1 MPNNSP
7 MHEPP
12 SQTQQNKLHI
22 LKHAGI
28 ITSITLVSRILGYV
42 RDQRIT
48 FLLGTLPASDAY
60 TVAYRIPNLLRRLVA
75 EGAMTASFIPVF
87 THLLKEEGREKVW
100 EFANKFFW
108 TMAFVLTGLAV
119 VGVIFSP
126 FFIDLVASGFRHKPS
141 YDLTVYLNRIIFP
154 YVFFIG
160 LAALASAILNSFHSF
175 AVPAATPIALNI
187 SIITLSFF
195 AFRFQEPAVSLAIGV
210 VLGGLLQL
218 LIQIPQLRKHGMTFH
233 FGVSLTHPSIRKVA
247 RLMFPV
253 FFGVGVAQ
261 LGLIIDTQF
270 ASYLFAGAQAS
281 LYVADR
287 VMELILGGYA
297 ISVAT
302 VILPMLSQQAAENQI
317 ADMRKTLAFS
327 LRIVS
332 FIAIPSTVGLIVLR
346 RPIIEVLFQHGK
358 FNAQST
364 MITAPPLMFFAFGLC
379 AFALI
384 KVVVPAFYSLHDTKT
399 PVKIAA
405 TALSFNLISNFL
417 VSRPEHV
424 EGSLRH
430 VFGFFA
436 GIANTF
442 HIPSL
447 QNGGLALSTSLA
459 AYINLSI
466 LVYVFQKNHGR
477 FVTRE
482 VLISVFK
489 AALSS
494 LAMGLVCWYVIRI
507 PGWYTGQHF
516 AKQVVAFTITLG
528 LGTAAYFGLAMIM
541 RCPELEEV
549 WGIATRRKVKE

>member
-1 MPNNSP
+1 MQ
-7 MHEPP
+7 EPE

-28 ITSITLVSRILGYV
+28 ITSITLVSRILGYI

-87 THLLKEEGREKVW
+87 DHLLKNEDREKVW

-108 TMAFVLTGLAV
+108 TMALVLTGLAV
-119 VGVIFSP
+119 LGVVFSP
-126 FFIDLVASGFRHKPS
+126 FFINLVASGFRGKPT
-141 YDLTVYLNRIIFP
+141 YELTIYLNRIIFP

-160 LAALASAILNSFHSF
+160 LAAVASAVLNSFHSF
-175 AVPAATPIALNI
+175 AVPAATPISLNL

-195 AFRFQEPAVSLAIGV
+195 AFRFEEPAVALAIGV
-210 VLGGLLQL
+210 VIGGILQL
-218 LIQIPQLRKHGMTFH
+218 VLQIPQLLKHGMTFH
-233 FGVSLTHPSIRKVA
+233 FGISFTHPSIRKVA
-247 RLMFPV
+247 RLMLPV

-317 ADMRKTLAFS
+317 EDMRRTMAFS
-327 LRIVS
+327 MRIVS

-364 MITAPPLMFFAFGLC
+364 AITAPPLMFFAFGLC

-405 TALSFNLISNFL
+405 LALSFNLISNFL

-424 EGSLRH
+424 KGTLGSI
-430 VFGFFA
+430 FGFFA
-436 GIANTF
+436 AIATLF

-466 LVYVFQKNHGR
+466 LIYVFQKRHGR
-477 FVTRE
+477 VLNRE
-482 VLISVFK
+482 VLVSVLK
-489 AALSS
+489 AGLSS
-494 LAMGLVCWYVIRI
+494 LAMGIVCWYMIRI
-507 PGWYTGQHF
+507 PGWYANQHF
-516 AKQVVAFTITLG
+516 GKQIITFFITLG

-541 RCPELEEV
+541 HCPELEEV
-549 WGIATRRKVKE
+549 WGIATTRRAKK

>member
-1 MPNNSP
+1 MQDTQAQS
-7 MHEPP
+7 
-12 SQTQQNKLHI
+12 QQNKLHI
-22 LKHAGI
+22 LKHAGVVS
-28 ITSITLVSRILGYV
+28 SITLLSRLFGYV

-48 FLLGTLPASDAY
+48 YLLGTLPASDAY

-87 THLLKEEGREKVW
+87 THLLKEESREKVW

-108 TMAFVLTGLAV
+108 TMALVLTALAL
-119 VGVIFSP
+119 VGIAFSP
-126 FFIDLVASGFRHKPS
+126 FFIDLVASGFRHQPS
-141 YDLTVYLNRIIFP
+141 FALTVYLNRIIFP

-175 AVPAATPIALNI
+175 AVPASTPIALNL
-187 SIITLSFF
+187 SIIGFSFV
-195 AFRFQEPAVSLAIGV
+195 AFRFKEPAVALAIGV
-210 VLGGLLQL
+210 VVGGLLQL
-218 LIQIPQLRKHGMTFH
+218 AIQIPQLRKQGMTFRPGIS
-233 FGVSLTHPSIRKVA
+233 FRHPSIRRVA
-247 RLMFPV
+247 KLMIPV

-302 VILPMLSQQAAENQI
+302 VILPMMSQQAAENKI
-317 ADMRKTLAFS
+317 GEMRKTISFS
-327 LRIVS
+327 MRIVS

-364 MITAPPLMFFAFGLC
+364 LITAPPLMFFSLGLC

-399 PVKIAA
+399 PVKVAA
-405 TALSFNLISNFL
+405 LALSFNLLSNFL
-417 VSRPEHV
+417 VSRPSHV
-424 EGSLRH
+424 EGVIGY
-430 VFGFFA
+430 VFSFFA
-436 GIANTF
+436 GIAQAL

-459 AYINLSI
+459 AYINLTM
-466 LVYVFQKNHGR
+466 LVIIFQRRHGS
-477 FVTRE
+477 VITRE
-482 VLISVFK
+482 VVMSFLKSGVS
-489 AALSS
+489 A
-494 LAMGLVCWYVIRI
+494 LAMGIVCWVLIRV
-507 PGWYTGQHF
+507 PGWYAHQRF
-516 AKQVVAFTITLG
+516 AKQLITFTITLG
-528 LGTAAYFGLAMIM
+528 LGTGTYFLLAALMQ
-541 RCPELEEV
+541 CPELEEV
-549 WGIATRRKVKE
+549 WGIATRKRKPQMN

>member
-1 MPNNSP
+1 MQ
-7 MHEPP
+7 EPET
-12 SQTQQNKLHI
+12 QTQQNKLHI

-28 ITSITLVSRILGYV
+28 ITSITLVSRILGYI

-87 THLLKEEGREKVW
+87 AHLLKSEGREKVW

-108 TMAFVLTGLAV
+108 TMALVLTGLAV
-119 VGVIFSP
+119 LGVVFSP
-126 FFIDLVASGFRHKPS
+126 LFIDLVASGFRGKPT
-141 YDLTVYLNRIIFP
+141 YELTIYLNRIIFP

-160 LAALASAILNSFHSF
+160 LAAVASAVLNSFHSF
-175 AVPAATPIALNI
+175 AVPAATPISLNL

-195 AFRFQEPAVSLAIGV
+195 AFRFEEPAVALAIGV
-210 VLGGLLQL
+210 VIGGILQL
-218 LIQIPQLRKHGMTFH
+218 VIQIPQLLKHGMTFH
-233 FGVSLTHPSIRKVA
+233 FGISFTHPSIRKVA
-247 RLMFPV
+247 RLMLPV

-302 VILPMLSQQAAENQI
+302 VILPMLSQQAAGNQI
-317 ADMRKTLAFS
+317 DDMRRTLTFS
-327 LRIVS
+327 MRIVS

-364 MITAPPLMFFAFGLC
+364 AITAPPLMFFAFGLC

-405 TALSFNLISNFL
+405 LALSFNLISNFL

-424 EGSLRH
+424 EGTLGYI
-430 VFGFFA
+430 FGFFA
-436 GIANTF
+436 AIATLF

-466 LVYVFQKNHGR
+466 LIYVFQKRHGR
-477 FVTRE
+477 VVTRE

-489 AALSS
+489 AGLSS
-494 LAMGLVCWYVIRI
+494 LAMGIVCWYMIRI
-507 PGWYTGQHF
+507 PGWYANQHF
-516 AKQVVAFTITLG
+516 GKQIITFFITLG

-541 RCPELEEV
+541 HCPELEEV
-549 WGIATRRKVKE
+549 WGIATTRRAKK

>member
-1 MPNNSP
+1 M
-7 MHEPP
+7 
-12 SQTQQNKLHI
+12 QDTQAQSHQNKLHI

-28 ITSITLVSRILGYV
+28 ITSITLLSRIFGYV

-48 FLLGTLPASDAY
+48 YLLGTLPAGDAY

-75 EGAMTASFIPVF
+75 EGAMTASFIPIF

-108 TMAFVLTGLAV
+108 TMAFVLSALAIAGIV
-119 VGVIFSP
+119 FSP
-126 FFIDLVASGFRHKPS
+126 FFINLVASGFRHRPS
-141 YDLTVYLNRIIFP
+141 YDLTIYLNRIIFP

-175 AVPAATPIALNI
+175 AVPAATPIVLNI
-187 SIITLSFF
+187 SIITFSFF

-210 VLGGLLQL
+210 VVGGLLQL
-218 LIQIPQLRKHGMTFH
+218 LIQIPQLIKQGMTFD
-233 FGVSLTHPSIRKVA
+233 FGISFKHPAIRKVA
-247 RLMFPV
+247 RLMLPV

-317 ADMRKTLAFS
+317 SDMRKTLAFS
-327 LRIVS
+327 MRIVS
-332 FIAIPSTVGLIVLR
+332 FIAVPSTVGLVVLR

-364 MITAPPLMFFAFGLC
+364 AITAPPLMFFALGLC

-405 TALSFNLISNFL
+405 WALTFNLISNFL
-417 VSRPEHV
+417 VSRPGHV
-424 EGSLRH
+424 EGALGPIFS
-430 VFGFFA
+430 FFA
-436 GIANTF
+436 SIADVL

-466 LVYVFQKNHGR
+466 LIRTFEKRHGR
-477 FVTRE
+477 IVNRE
-482 VLISVFK
+482 VVVSVIK
-489 AALSS
+489 SGIASM
-494 LAMGLVCWYVIRI
+494 AMGVVCWYVIRI
-507 PGWYTGQHF
+507 PGWYANQHF
-516 AKQVVAFTITLG
+516 TKQVITFFITLG
-528 LGTAAYFGLAMIM
+528 LGTGAYFSLAMLM

-549 WGIATRRKVKE
+549 WGIATRRKSTE

>member
-1 MPNNSP
+1 M
-7 MHEPP
+7 EETQA
-12 SQTQQNKLHI
+12 QTQRNKLHI

-28 ITSITLVSRILGYV
+28 VTSITLLSRLFGYF

-87 THLLKEEGREKVW
+87 THLLKEERREKVW

-108 TMAFVLTGLAV
+108 TMALVLTGLAV
-119 VGVIFSP
+119 CGIAFSP
-126 FFIDLVASGFRHKPS
+126 LFIDLVASGFRNTPT
-141 YDLTVYLNRIIFP
+141 YALTVYLNRIIFP

-160 LAALASAILNSFHSF
+160 LAALASAILNSFHNF
-175 AVPAATPIALNI
+175 AVPASTPIALNL
-187 SIITLSFF
+187 SIITFSFF
-195 AFRFQEPAVSLAIGV
+195 AFNFHEPAVALALGV
-210 VLGGLLQL
+210 VFGGTLQL
-218 LIQIPQLRKHGMTFH
+218 AVQIPQLIKHGMTFQLGIS
-233 FGVSLTHPSIRKVA
+233 FTHPAIRKVA
-247 RLMFPV
+247 RLMLPV

-270 ASYLFAGAQAS
+270 ASYLFPGAQAS

-302 VILPMLSQQAAENQI
+302 VILPLLSQQAADQKI
-317 ADMRKTLAFS
+317 DDMRRTLSFS

-332 FIAIPSTVGLIVLR
+332 FIAVPSTVGLVVLR
-346 RPIIEVLFQHGK
+346 RPIIEVLFQHGR
-358 FNAQST
+358 FDAHST
-364 MITAPPLMFFAFGLC
+364 AITAPPLMFFALGLC

-405 TALSFNLISNFL
+405 LALTFNLLSNFL
-417 VSRPEHV
+417 VTRPENITGIMGQIFWLFRRVAEFLHV
-424 EGSLRH
+424 
-430 VFGFFA
+430 
-436 GIANTF
+436 
-442 HIPSL
+442 PSL

-459 AYINLSI
+459 AYLNLSI
-466 LVYVFQKNHGR
+466 LIYVFQKRHGR

-482 VLISVFK
+482 VIVSFVK
-489 AALSS
+489 CAVAS
-494 LAMGLVCWYVIRI
+494 LAMGIVCWLMIRM
-507 PGWYTGQHF
+507 PGWYFHQHLI
-516 AKQVVAFTITLG
+516 KRLMAFFVTLG
-528 LGTAAYFGLAMIM
+528 LGTAVYFALALLM
-541 RCPELEEV
+541 RSSEMEEV
-549 WGIATRRKVKE
+549 WGIAVRRNKPESLKSP

>member
-1 MPNNSP
+1 MSNHSS
-7 MHEPP
+7 MAE
-12 SQTQQNKLHI
+12 SQAQTEQNKLHI

-28 ITSITLVSRILGYV
+28 ITSITLLSRIFGYF

-48 FLLGTLPASDAY
+48 YLLGTLPVSDAY

-87 THLLKEEGREKVW
+87 THLMEEEGREKVW
-100 EFANKFFW
+100 DFANKFFW
-108 TMAFVLTGLAV
+108 TMALVLTGLAMM
-119 VGVIFSP
+119 GILFSP
-126 FFIDLVASGFRHKPS
+126 LFIDLVASGFRHKPS
-141 YDLTVYLNRIIFP
+141 YQLTIYLNRIIFP

-175 AVPAATPIALNI
+175 AVPASTPIVLNI
-187 SIITLSFF
+187 SIITFSFV
-195 AFRFQEPAVSLAIGV
+195 AFRFQEPAVALAIGV
-210 VLGGLLQL
+210 VVGGLLQL
-218 LIQIPQLRKHGMTFH
+218 LVQIPQLRKQGMTFR
-233 FGVSLTHPSIRKVA
+233 FGISFRHPSIRKVG
-247 RLMFPV
+247 RLMLPV

-261 LGLIIDTQF
+261 IGLIIDTQF

-302 VILPMLSQQAAENQI
+302 VILPMLSHQAAANQI
-317 ADMRKTLAFS
+317 GEMKKTLAFC

-332 FIAIPSTVGLIVLR
+332 FIAIPSSVGLIVLR

-364 MITAPPLMFFAFGLC
+364 AITAPPLMFFALGLS

-405 TALSFNLISNFL
+405 VALSFNLISNFL
-417 VSRPEHV
+417 VSRPDHV
-424 EGSLRH
+424 EGFMSYVFEFFGSVARLLH
-430 VFGFFA
+430 V
-436 GIANTF
+436 
-442 HIPSL
+442 PSL

-459 AYINLSI
+459 AYINLVC
-466 LVYVFQKNHGR
+466 LVYVFQKRHGR
-477 FVTRE
+477 FVNRE
-482 VLISVFK
+482 VMTSMVK
-489 AALSS
+489 AAVASV
-494 LAMGLVCWYVIRI
+494 AMGVVCWMVIRI
-507 PGWYTGQHF
+507 PGWYNHQHF
-516 AKQVVAFTITLG
+516 SKQLVALFITLA
-528 LGTAAYFGLAMIM
+528 LGTAAYFALAMLM

-549 WGIATRRKVKE
+549 WGIAVRRRAKS

>member
-1 MPNNSP
+1 M
-7 MHEPP
+7 EDTQE
-12 SQTQQNKLHI
+12 QTQHHKLHI

-28 ITSITLVSRILGYV
+28 ITSITLLSRIFGYL

-48 FLLGTLPASDAY
+48 YLLGTLPSNDAY

-87 THLLKEEGREKVW
+87 TQILKQESREKVW

-108 TMAFVLTGLAV
+108 TMALVLTGLAV
-119 VGVIFSP
+119 FGIIFSP
-126 FFIDLVASGFRHKPS
+126 FFVDLVASGFRNTPS
-141 YDLTVYLNRIIFP
+141 YDLTVHLNRIIFP

-160 LAALASAILNSFHSF
+160 LAALASAVLNTFHSF
-175 AVPAATPIALNI
+175 AVPASTPIALNL
-187 SIITLSFF
+187 SIITFSFF
-195 AFRFQEPAVSLAIGV
+195 AFRFKEPATALALGV
-210 VLGGLLQL
+210 VGGGILQL
-218 LIQIPQLRKHGMTFH
+218 AIQIPQLRKHGMTFH
-233 FGVSLTHPSIRKVA
+233 LGISFRHPAIRKVA
-247 RLMFPV
+247 RLMVPV

-270 ASYLFAGAQAS
+270 ASYLFPGAQTS

-302 VILPMLSQQAAENQI
+302 VILPLLSQQAASRQI
-317 ADMRKTLAFS
+317 DGMRQTLGFS
-327 LRIVS
+327 LRIVA
-332 FIAIPSTVGLIVLR
+332 FIALPSTVGLAVLR

-364 MITAPPLMFFAFGLC
+364 AITVSPLMFFAVGLS

-405 TALSFNLISNFL
+405 CALGFNLISNFL
-417 VSRPEHV
+417 VSRPSNV
-424 EGSLRH
+424 AGLMGH

-436 GIANTF
+436 GVASAL
-442 HIPSL
+442 HIPTL

-459 AYINLSI
+459 AYLNLI
-466 LVYVFQKNHGR
+466 VLIYVFQKRHGSIFTHEVTLS
-477 FVTRE
+477 FV
-482 VLISVFK
+482 K
-489 AALSS
+489 AAIASV
-494 LAMGLVCWYVIRI
+494 AMGVVCWFVIRI
-507 PGWYTGQHF
+507 PGWYYHQHF
-516 AKQVVAFTITLG
+516 LKRLVTFILTLG
-528 LGTAAYFGLAMIM
+528 LGTATYFALALLMKCTEM
-541 RCPELEEV
+541 QEV
-549 WGIATRRKVKE
+549 WGIATRRSKPTTTTS

>member
-1 MPNNSP
+1 MA
-7 MHEPP
+7 E
-12 SQTQQNKLHI
+12 SQVQTDQNKLHI

-28 ITSITLVSRILGYV
+28 ITSITLLSRIFGYF

-48 FLLGTLPASDAY
+48 YLLGTLPVSDAY

-87 THLLKEEGREKVW
+87 THLMEEEGREKVW
-100 EFANKFFW
+100 DFANKFFW
-108 TMAFVLTGLAV
+108 TLALVLTGLAMM
-119 VGVIFSP
+119 GILFSP
-126 FFIDLVASGFRHKPS
+126 LFIDLIASGFRHKPS
-141 YDLTVYLNRIIFP
+141 YQLTIYLNRIIFP

-175 AVPAATPIALNI
+175 AVPASTPIVLNI
-187 SIITLSFF
+187 SIITFSFV
-195 AFRFQEPAVSLAIGV
+195 AFRFQEPAVALAIGV
-210 VLGGLLQL
+210 VVGGLLQL
-218 LIQIPQLRKHGMTFH
+218 LVQIPQLRKQGMTFR
-233 FGVSLTHPSIRKVA
+233 FGISFRHPSIRKVG
-247 RLMFPV
+247 RLMLPV

-261 LGLIIDTQF
+261 IGLIIDTQF

-302 VILPMLSQQAAENQI
+302 VILPMLSQQAAANRI
-317 ADMRKTLAFS
+317 GDMKKTLAFS

-332 FIAIPSTVGLIVLR
+332 FIAIPSSVGLIVLR

-364 MITAPPLMFFAFGLC
+364 AITAPPLMFFALGLS

-405 TALSFNLISNFL
+405 VALSFNLISNFL
-417 VSRPEHV
+417 VSRPDHV
-424 EGSLRH
+424 DGFMSYIFEFFGSVARFLH
-430 VFGFFA
+430 V
-436 GIANTF
+436 
-442 HIPSL
+442 PSL

-459 AYINLSI
+459 AYINLVC
-466 LVYVFQKNHGR
+466 LVYVFQKRYGR
-477 FVTRE
+477 FVNRE
-482 VLISVFK
+482 VLTSMVK
-489 AALSS
+489 AAVASV
-494 LAMGLVCWYVIRI
+494 AMGVVCWMVIRI
-507 PGWYTGQHF
+507 PGWYNHQHF
-516 AKQVVAFTITLG
+516 SKQLVAFLITLT
-528 LGTAAYFGLAMIM
+528 LGTAAYFALAMLM

-549 WGIATRRKVKE
+549 WGIALRRRAKS

>member
-1 MPNNSP
+1 
-7 MHEPP
+7 MHALE
-12 SQTQQNKLHI
+12 SQTHQDKKHI

-28 ITSITLVSRILGYV
+28 ITSITFLSRIFGYI

-48 FLLGTLPASDAY
+48 YLLGTLPASDAY

-75 EGAMTASFIPVF
+75 EGAMTASFIPIF
-87 THLLKEEGREKVW
+87 THVQQEQTREKVW

-108 TMAFVLTGLAV
+108 TLALVLTGLAV
-119 VGVIFSP
+119 VGIVFSP
-126 FFIDLVASGFRHKPS
+126 LFIDLVASGFRHRPS
-141 YDLTVYLNRIIFP
+141 YELTVYLNRIIFP

-160 LAALASAILNSFHSF
+160 LAALASAILNSFHRF

-187 SIITLSFF
+187 SIITFSFF
-195 AFRFQEPAVSLAIGV
+195 AFRFQEPAVALALGV
-210 VLGGLLQL
+210 VMGGILQL
-218 LIQIPQLRKHGMTFH
+218 LIQIPQLRKQGMTFRP
-233 FGVSLTHPSIRKVA
+233 GVSFRHPAIRKVA
-247 RLMFPV
+247 KQMLPV

-270 ASYLFAGAQAS
+270 ASYLFEGAQAS

-302 VILPMLSQQAAENQI
+302 VILPLLSQQAAQNQI

-327 LRIVS
+327 IRIVS
-332 FIAIPSTVGLIVLR
+332 FIAVPATVGLIVLR

-358 FNAQST
+358 FNARST
-364 MITAPPLMFFAFGLC
+364 AITAPPLMFFAVGLA

-405 TALSFNLISNFL
+405 LSLSFNLVSNFL

-424 EGSLRH
+424 QGAIQHL
-430 VFGFFA
+430 FDFFA
-436 GIANTF
+436 VIAGAA

-466 LVYVFQKNHGR
+466 LVYVFQKRHGR
-477 FVTRE
+477 FVNRE
-482 VLISVFK
+482 VI
-489 AALSS
+489 LSIIKS
-494 LAMGLVCWYVIRI
+494 AIASMAMGAVCWYVIRI
-507 PGWYTGQHF
+507 PGWYANQVF
-516 AKQVVAFTITLG
+516 AKQLVAFCITLG
-528 LGTAAYFGLAMIM
+528 LGIGAYFGLAMIM
-541 RCPELEEV
+541 RCPELDEV
-549 WGIATRRKVKE
+549 WGIAVKRPPARNTPE